1 MSTELGPAAR
11 HYGRRADAERNR
23 ESVLDHAGRLLAEDP
38 AIGMSEIATAAGI
51 GRATLYRHFPTRE
64 ELIEA
69 IGARA
74 IDETDEAI
82 AASRLDEGT
91 TEEALHRLVLALL
104 EIGDRYR
111 FLLMQ
116 EAQALSEGQFRAH
129 EERLGTPVFAL
140 IERGQAAG
148 ELSPSL
154 PPSWIANVL
163 GAVILT
169 ALQEV
174 AAGRLDPDRAP
185 RIVTDTLLHGTS
197 CPAAPGCSTA

>member
-38 AIGMSEIATAAGI
+38 AIGMSEIAIAAGI

-69 IGARA
+69 IGTRA
-74 IDETDEAI
+74 AGEAEHAI

-116 EAQALSEGQFRAH
+116 DAHPASEQQFRGYQ
-129 EERLGTPVFAL
+129 ERLGAPVLAF
-140 IERGQAAG
+140 IRRGQAAG
-148 ELSPSL
+148 ELSPTL
-154 PPSWIANVL
+154 PLTWISGIM
-163 GAVILT
+163 GAVIVT
-169 ALQEV
+169 AVQEI
-174 AAGRLDPDRAP
+174 AAGRLDAGQAP
-185 RIVTDTLLHGTS
+185 AIVTATLLYGMS
-197 CPAAPGCSTA
+197 CAVRPGSTPV